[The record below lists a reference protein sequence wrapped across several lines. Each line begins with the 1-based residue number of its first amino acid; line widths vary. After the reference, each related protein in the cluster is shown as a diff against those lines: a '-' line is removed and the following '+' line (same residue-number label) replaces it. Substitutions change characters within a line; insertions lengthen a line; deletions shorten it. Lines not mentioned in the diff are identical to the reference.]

1 MKRGAVSCFSPELR
15 RRPKRFFPLR
25 CGVERT
31 HSPHPR
37 FSVTRGFKMP
47 HGSLLLSSLRLP
59 SLSEQPQLWADV
71 ACVPA
76 CRQLSLSAPPAPHP
90 TPPPPTPAFV
100 EPSFLFRSPCSCI
113 DTVYRDHSRALV
125 WKAPSYIFLPPGLTW
140 SPGTRLVLSPLALV
154 ATLHCPLRRPPPSDD
169 MPTAVSS
176 L

>member
-1 MKRGAVSCFSPELR
+1 MFLSRAEKTTQAFFSSTFVGWSEL
-15 RRPKRFFPLR
+15 PPPPPPPPIL
-25 CGVERT
+25 
-31 HSPHPR
+31 SD
-37 FSVTRGFKMP
+37 SGFKMP
-47 HGSLLLSSLRLP
+47 LGSFFLSSPRLP
-59 SLSEQPQLWADV
+59 SLSEQPQLWADM

-90 TPPPPTPAFV
+90 TPPHPTQAFV
-100 EPSFLFRSPCSCI
+100 EPSFLIGSPCSCI

-176 L
+176 I